1 MDNKYVQ
8 IQITTD
14 NKEESDRLTTLFI
27 TSHLVASVQMIPKIT
42 STYIWNGKIHK
53 KKEYLLL
60 LHTMEH
66 HIDEIYSILRDAH
79 SYVVPE
85 YIVLPIIQGSE
96 DYLNWIKQN
105 VTNQKTEDEE

>member
-1 MDNKYVQ
+1 MNNNYVQ

-14 NKEESDRLTTLFI
+14 NQEESERLTTLFI
-27 TSHLVASVQMIPKIT
+27 TSHLVASVQSIPKIT
-42 STYIWNGKIHK
+42 STYIWNGKINK

-66 HIDEIYSILRDAH
+66 HIDEIYALLRDEH

-85 YIVLPIIQGSE
+85 YIVLPIIQGSA
-96 DYLNWIKQN
+96 DYLNWIKYN
-105 VTNQKTEDEE
+105 VTNQKPEDEE